1 MNANGQINKIRRNT
15 NQGQSRERGYALV
28 GLMAVVMIAMI
39 LTTAAA
45 PSLRREMQREKEEEM
60 LWRGQQVVVALSRYR
75 AFRGGVFPTDLKE
88 LVEGIDI
95 NGKRLRLL
103 RPSAICD
110 PMTPCEG
117 EGETNWR
124 TVNPGDPLTKDL
136 LEAIII
142 AQEKS
147 KLPVN
152 PQGIQ
157 ELARFAQVGTVALP
171 GQPADTQLDGVIGQ
185 GENQQGG
192 SGDNTQGAP
201 IIGVVSRK
209 SGKMFRAYYG
219 IEEYDRALFF
229 PNIPVM
235 AGGFMTPFVLGSVI
249 PGGGAPGGVPGGV
262 PGGANVKDPRCPA
275 GGMFVNGRCVG
286 GPTQVN

>member
-1 MNANGQINKIRRNT
+1 MNANGQINKNRRNT
-15 NQGQSRERGYALV
+15 NQGQRGERGYALV

-110 PMTPCEG
+110 PMTPCED
-117 EGETNWR
+117 EGKTNWR

-249 PGGGAPGGVPGGV
+249 PGGGVPGGV
-262 PGGANVKDPRCPA
+262 PGGAPNNVKDPRCPA

>member
-1 MNANGQINKIRRNT
+1 MNANGQMNKNRRNT
-15 NQGQSRERGYALV
+15 NQGQRGERGYALV
-28 GLMAVVMIAMI
+28 GLMAVMMLALI

-88 LVEGIDI
+88 LVEGVDI

-124 TVNPGDPLTKDL
+124 TVNPGDPLTKEL

-157 ELARFAQVGTVALP
+157 ELARFAQVGTVTLP

-249 PGGGAPGGVPGGV
+249 PGGGVPGGV
-262 PGGANVKDPRCPA
+262 PGGQNVKDPRCPA
-275 GGMFVNGRCVG
+275 GGRFENGKCVG

>member
-1 MNANGQINKIRRNT
+1 
-15 NQGQSRERGYALV
+15 
-28 GLMAVVMIAMI
+28 MAVMMIALI

-60 LWRGQQVVVALSRYR
+60 LWRGQQVVAALSRYR

-88 LVEGIDI
+88 LIEGIDI
-95 NGKRLRLL
+95 NGKRLHLL

-124 TVNPGDPLTKDL
+124 TVNPGDPLTKEL

-157 ELARFAQVGTVALP
+157 ELARFAQIGTVALP
-171 GQPADTQLDGVIGQ
+171 GQPADTQLGQ

-192 SGDNTQGAP
+192 AGDNTQGMP

-209 SGKMFRAYYG
+209 SGKMFRSYYG

-235 AGGFMTPFVLGSVI
+235 AGGFMSPYVLGNVI
-249 PGGGAPGGVPGGV
+249 QGGAPGGGPGG
-262 PGGANVKDPRCPA
+262 GAGVKDPRCPA
-275 GGMFVNGRCVG
+275 GGMFVNGKCVG
-286 GPTQVN
+286 GPSPVN

>member
-1 MNANGQINKIRRNT
+1 MNANGQMNKNRRNT
-15 NQGQSRERGYALV
+15 NQGQRGERGYALV
-28 GLMAVVMIAMI
+28 GLMVVMMFSLI
-39 LTTAAA
+39 LTTVAA

-60 LWRGQQVVVALSRYR
+60 LWRGQQVVVALARYR
-75 AFRGGVFPTDLKE
+75 AFRGGAFPTDLRE

-95 NGKRLRLL
+95 NGKRLHLMRS
-103 RPSAICD
+103 SAICD
-110 PMTPCEG
+110 PMTPCES

-124 TVNPGDPLTKDL
+124 TVNPGDPLTKEL

-157 ELARFAQVGTVALP
+157 ELARFAQIGNVALP

-192 SGDNTQGAP
+192 NAQGAP

-209 SGKMFRAYYG
+209 TGKMFRSYYG

-235 AGGFMTPFVLGSVI
+235 AGGFMSPFVLGNVI
-249 PGGGAPGGVPGGV
+249 QGGGAPGGVPGGA
-262 PGGANVKDPRCPA
+262 PNVKDPRCPA

-286 GPTQVN
+286 GPSQVN

>member
-1 MNANGQINKIRRNT
+1 MNVNGQMNKNRRNT
-15 NQGQSRERGYALV
+15 NQGQRGERGYALV
-28 GLMAVVMIAMI
+28 GLMTVMMIAMI

-124 TVNPGDPLTKDL
+124 TVNPGDPLTREL

-157 ELARFAQVGTVALP
+157 ELARFAQVGTVTLP

-249 PGGGAPGGVPGGV
+249 PGGGVPGGV
-262 PGGANVKDPRCPA
+262 PGGATNVKDPRCPA
-275 GGMFVNGRCVG
+275 GGMFVNGKCVG

>member
-1 MNANGQINKIRRNT
+1 MNANGHINKNRRNT
-15 NQGQSRERGYALV
+15 NQGQRGERGYALV

-124 TVNPGDPLTKDL
+124 TVNPGDPLTKEL

-157 ELARFAQVGTVALP
+157 ELARFAQVGTVTLP

-249 PGGGAPGGVPGGV
+249 PGGGVPGGV
-262 PGGANVKDPRCPA
+262 PGGAQGVRDPRCPA
-275 GGMFVNGRCVG
+275 GGRFENGKCVG

>member
-1 MNANGQINKIRRNT
+1 VM
-15 NQGQSRERGYALV
+15 
-28 GLMAVVMIAMI
+28 MIAMI

-110 PMTPCEG
+110 PMTPCED

-124 TVNPGDPLTKDL
+124 TVNPGDPLTKEL

-249 PGGGAPGGVPGGV
+249 PGGGVPGGV
-262 PGGANVKDPRCPA
+262 PGGAQNVKDPRCPA

>member
-1 MNANGQINKIRRNT
+1 MNANGQMNKNRRNT
-15 NQGQSRERGYALV
+15 NQGQRGERGYALV
-28 GLMAVVMIAMI
+28 GLMAVMMLALI

-88 LVEGIDI
+88 LVEGVDI

-124 TVNPGDPLTKDL
+124 TVNPGDPLTKEL

-157 ELARFAQVGTVALP
+157 ELARFAQVGTVTLP

-249 PGGGAPGGVPGGV
+249 PGGGVPGGV
-262 PGGANVKDPRCPA
+262 PGGQNVKDPRCPA
-275 GGMFVNGRCVG
+275 GGRFENGRCVG

>member
-1 MNANGQINKIRRNT
+1 
-15 NQGQSRERGYALV
+15 
-28 GLMAVVMIAMI
+28 
-39 LTTAAA
+39 
-45 PSLRREMQREKEEEM
+45 
-60 LWRGQQVVVALSRYR
+60 VALSRYR

-95 NGKRLRLL
+95 NGKRLHLL

-110 PMTPCEG
+110 PMTPCED

-124 TVNPGDPLTKDL
+124 TVNPGDPLTKEL

-171 GQPADTQLDGVIGQ
+171 GQPADTKLDGVIGQ
-185 GENQQGG
+185 GENQQG
-192 SGDNTQGAP
+192 DNAQGAP

-235 AGGFMTPFVLGSVI
+235 AGGFMSPFVLGSVI
-249 PGGGAPGGVPGGV
+249 PGGGVPGGV
-262 PGGANVKDPRCPA
+262 PGGPTNVKDPRCPA
-275 GGMFVNGRCVG
+275 GGMFVDGRCVG

>member
-1 MNANGQINKIRRNT
+1 MNANGQMNKNRRNT
-15 NQGQSRERGYALV
+15 NQGQRGERGYALV
-28 GLMAVVMIAMI
+28 GLMAVMMVALI

-45 PSLRREMQREKEEEM
+45 PSLQREMQREKEEEM

-88 LVEGIDI
+88 LVEGVDI

-124 TVNPGDPLTKDL
+124 TVNPGDPLTKEL

-157 ELARFAQVGTVALP
+157 ELARFAQIGTVTLP

-192 SGDNTQGAP
+192 SGNTQGAP

-209 SGKMFRAYYG
+209 SGKMFRSYYG

-235 AGGFMTPFVLGSVI
+235 AGGFMSPFVLGNVI
-249 PGGGAPGGVPGGV
+249 QGGGAPGGVPGG
-262 PGGANVKDPRCPA
+262 GAVRDPRCPA
-275 GGMFVNGRCVG
+275 GGRFENGKCVG
-286 GPTQVN
+286 GPSQVN

>member
-1 MNANGQINKIRRNT
+1 MNANGQMNKNRRNT
-15 NQGQSRERGYALV
+15 NQGQRGERGYALV
-28 GLMAVVMIAMI
+28 GLMAVMMLALI

-95 NGKRLRLL
+95 NGKRLHLMRS
-103 RPSAICD
+103 SAICD
-110 PMTPCEG
+110 PMTPCEA

-124 TVNPGDPLTKDL
+124 TVNPGDPLTKEL

-235 AGGFMTPFVLGSVI
+235 AGGFMSPFVLGSVI
-249 PGGGAPGGVPGGV
+249 PGGGVPGGV
-262 PGGANVKDPRCPA
+262 PGGPTNVKDPRCPA
-275 GGMFVNGRCVG
+275 GGMFVDGRCVG

>member
-1 MNANGQINKIRRNT
+1 
-15 NQGQSRERGYALV
+15 L
-28 GLMAVVMIAMI
+28 I
-39 LTTAAA
+39 LTTVAA

-60 LWRGQQVVVALSRYR
+60 LWRGQQVVVALARYR
-75 AFRGGVFPTDLKE
+75 AFRGGAFPTDLRE

-95 NGKRLRLL
+95 NGKRLHLL
-103 RPSAICD
+103 RSSAICD

-117 EGETNWR
+117 EGEGEGGTNWR
-124 TVNPGDPLTKDL
+124 TVNPGDPLTKEL

-192 SGDNTQGAP
+192 NTQGAP

-209 SGKMFRAYYG
+209 TGKMFRSYYG

-235 AGGFMTPFVLGSVI
+235 AGGFMSPFVLGNVI
-249 PGGGAPGGVPGGV
+249 QGGGV
-262 PGGANVKDPRCPA
+262 PGGAPNVKDPRCPA
-275 GGMFVNGRCVG
+275 GGRFENGRCVG
-286 GPTQVN
+286 GPSQVN

>member
-1 MNANGQINKIRRNT
+1 
-15 NQGQSRERGYALV
+15 
-28 GLMAVVMIAMI
+28 
-39 LTTAAA
+39 
-45 PSLRREMQREKEEEM
+45 
-60 LWRGQQVVVALSRYR
+60 
-75 AFRGGVFPTDLKE
+75 
-88 LVEGIDI
+88 
-95 NGKRLRLL
+95 
-103 RPSAICD
+103 
-110 PMTPCEG
+110 MTPCEA

-124 TVNPGDPLTKDL
+124 TVNPGDPLTKEL

-157 ELARFAQVGTVALP
+157 ELARFAQVGTVTLP

-192 SGDNTQGAP
+192 NTQGAP

-209 SGKMFRAYYG
+209 TGKMFRSYYG

-235 AGGFMTPFVLGSVI
+235 AGGFMSPFVLGNVI
-249 PGGGAPGGVPGGV
+249 QGGAGPGGVPGGQQ
-262 PGGANVKDPRCPA
+262 GVKDPRCPA
-275 GGMFVNGRCVG
+275 GGMFVDGRCVG
-286 GPTQVN
+286 GPRQVN

>member
-1 MNANGQINKIRRNT
+1 MNANGQMNKNRRNT
-15 NQGQSRERGYALV
+15 NQGQRGERGYALV
-28 GLMAVVMIAMI
+28 GLMAVMMIALI

-88 LVEGIDI
+88 LVEGVDI

-124 TVNPGDPLTKDL
+124 TVNPGDPLTKEL

-157 ELARFAQVGTVALP
+157 ELARFAQVGNVALP
-171 GQPADTQLDGVIGQ
+171 GQPADTQLDGVIGR

-209 SGKMFRAYYG
+209 SGKMFRTYYG

-249 PGGGAPGGVPGGV
+249 PGGGVPGGV

>member
-1 MNANGQINKIRRNT
+1 MNANRQMNKNRRNT
-15 NQGQSRERGYALV
+15 NQGQRGERGYALV

-75 AFRGGVFPTDLKE
+75 AFRGGAFPTDLRE

-95 NGKRLRLL
+95 NGKRMHLMRS
-103 RPSAICD
+103 SAICD

-124 TVNPGDPLTKDL
+124 TVNPGDPLTKEL

-157 ELARFAQVGTVALP
+157 ELARFAQIGTVALP

-192 SGDNTQGAP
+192 NTQGAP

-209 SGKMFRAYYG
+209 TGKMFRSYYG

-235 AGGFMTPFVLGSVI
+235 AGGFMSPFVLGNVI
-249 PGGGAPGGVPGGV
+249 QGGGV
-262 PGGANVKDPRCPA
+262 PGGAPNVKDPRCPA
-275 GGMFVNGRCVG
+275 GGRFENGRCVG
-286 GPTQVN
+286 GPSQVN